1 MKAIAKGRRAD
12 LQIGPIL
19 TSMWRNRT
27 GAVLV
32 ALQVAIAL
40 GVLVNAIYIS
50 MQRVT
55 AMRQPTG
62 MDIDNLFVVSSTGY
76 GREFDFAATLRAD
89 LDALRGLPGVRA
101 ATSISAIP
109 LSGGGS
115 ASGFTKAPKQGETVT
130 GATFLVD
137 EHGIETLGVKLLS
150 GRSFRA
156 ETIEP
161 PRDTQSSSF
170 VPEVIISAKLGR
182 ELYGDANPLGQLV
195 HDGLG
200 QAARVIGVMEQMRG
214 PWVSFDDNDQTML
227 MPQYP
232 SGPAVFYLVRA
243 RPGQRDAMMQQA
255 EAALSGSASGRVVN
269 WVRTL
274 QWFKDRSYT
283 DDRATATF
291 LVTVVV
297 LLTAFSALGIFGL
310 AAFQVNARTKQI
322 GTRRAIGARRSDVV
336 RYFLVENWLVT
347 TGGVIVGCCLGLGL
361 GYWLSVEYRM
371 PRLPLYYL
379 VGGTLLIWVV
389 GQAAA
394 LRPARRASL
403 IAPAVATR
411 TV

>member
-1 MKAIAKGRRAD
+1 MTKTADVGRAD
-12 LQIGPIL
+12 LQFRPIL
-19 TSMWRNRT
+19 AALWRNRT

-50 MQRVT
+50 TQRVT

-62 MDIDNLFVVSSTGY
+62 MDIENLFVVSSTGY
-76 GREFDFAATLRAD
+76 GREFDFASTLRAD
-89 LDALRGLPGVRA
+89 LAALRGLPGVVA
-101 ATSISAIP
+101 ATPISAIP

-115 ASGFTKAPKQGETVT
+115 ASGFTKTPKAGENVM
-130 GATFLVD
+130 GATFQVD
-137 EHGIETLGVKLLS
+137 EQGVETLGVKLIS
-150 GRSFRA
+150 GRGFRA
-156 ETIEP
+156 ETIEA
-161 PRDTQSSSF
+161 PRTTQNSSF
-170 VPEVIISAKLGR
+170 VPEVIISRKLGR

-195 HDGLG
+195 YDGLG
-200 QAARVIGVMEQMRG
+200 QAARVVGVMELMRG
-214 PWVSFDDNDQTML
+214 PWVSFDENDQTML

-243 RPGQRDAMMQQA
+243 RPGQRDAMMQRA
-255 EAALSGSASGRVVN
+255 ETSLSSAATGRVIN

-310 AAFQVNARTKQI
+310 ASFQVNARTKQI
-322 GTRRAIGARRSDVV
+322 GTRRAVGARRSDIV
-336 RYFLVENWLVT
+336 RYFLVENWLIT
-347 TGGVIVGCCLGLGL
+347 TGGVVIGCVLGLGL
-361 GYWLSVEYRM
+361 GYWLSLEYRM

-379 VGGTLLIWVV
+379 VGGTLLIWAV

-394 LRPARRASL
+394 LRPARRAAL

>member
-1 MKAIAKGRRAD
+1 MKDPVSGQRAD
-12 LQIGPIL
+12 FHIGPIL
-19 TSMWRNRT
+19 GSLWRNRT

-40 GVLVNAIYIS
+40 GVLVNAIYITT
-50 MQRVT
+50 QRVS

-76 GREFDFAATLRAD
+76 GRDFDFAATLRAD
-89 LDALRGLPGVRA
+89 LDALRALPGVVA
-101 ATSISAIP
+101 ATPISAIP

-115 ASGFTKAPKQGETVT
+115 ASGFTNTPKAGENIT
-130 GATFLVD
+130 GATFMVD
-137 EHGIETLGVKLLS
+137 EQGVETLGVKLIS
-150 GRSFRA
+150 GRAFRA

-161 PRDTQSSSF
+161 PRETQSSSF

-182 ELYGDANPLGQLV
+182 QLYGDQNPLGQLV
-195 HDGLG
+195 YDGLG
-200 QAARVIGVMEQMRG
+200 QAARVVGVMEMMRG
-214 PWVSFDDNDQTML
+214 PWVSFDQNDQTML
-227 MPQYP
+227 LPQYP

-243 RPGQRDAMMQQA
+243 RPGERDAMMQQA
-255 EAALSGSASGRVVN
+255 ETALSASGRGRVIN

-274 QWFKDRSYT
+274 QSFKDRSYT

-322 GTRRAIGARRSDVV
+322 GTRRAIGARRSDIV
-336 RYFLVENWLVT
+336 RYFLVENWLIT
-347 TGGVIVGCCLGLGL
+347 TGGIVVGCCLGLGL

-371 PRLPLYYL
+371 PRLPLFYL
-379 VGGTLLIWVV
+379 VGGTLLIWAV

-394 LRPARRASL
+394 LRPARRAAL
-403 IAPAVATR
+403 VAPAVATR